1 LLRKIDHESMGTSDL
16 GWLKSRFHF
25 SFADYYNPKNIHFG
39 PLRVLN
45 DDQVQAGTGFD
56 THPHRDMEII
66 SYIVEGE
73 LTHGDSMGNRQTLS
87 RGQVQY
93 MSAGTGVR
101 HSEHNR
107 GSGILRFLQ
116 IWIVPDRQNHE
127 PRYGDHRFVWED
139 RKNRWLPLVS
149 GTEGK
154 APIRIHQDATISVL
168 ELDPGRE
175 IVFPVGEGRQAYLV
189 QIEGSSE
196 VNGIELGTRDALETV
211 AEGLTIRAQNLSHF
225 LVIEMG
231 R

>member
-1 LLRKIDHESMGTSDL
+1 
-16 GWLKSRFHF
+16 
-25 SFADYYNPKNIHFG
+25 
-39 PLRVLN
+39 
-45 DDQVQAGTGFD
+45 
-56 THPHRDMEII
+56 MEII

-139 RKNRWLPLVS
+139 RKNRRLPLVS
-149 GTEGK
+149 GTDGK

-175 IVFPVGEGRQAYLV
+175 IAFPVGESRQAYLV

-196 VNGIELGTRDALETV
+196 VNDMELGTRDALETV
-211 AEGLTIRAQNLSHF
+211 AEGLAIRAQNLSHF